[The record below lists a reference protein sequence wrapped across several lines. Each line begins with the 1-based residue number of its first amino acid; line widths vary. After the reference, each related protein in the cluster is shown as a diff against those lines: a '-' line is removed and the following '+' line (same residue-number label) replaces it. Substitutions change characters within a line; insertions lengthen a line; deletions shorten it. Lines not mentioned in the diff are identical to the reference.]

1 MTGSP
6 LGVTVSESA
15 PVPQPSLLLGEAH
28 GCVEVPLR
36 GLPAGVLGVTVPR
49 KRKDGDEVLHRVPQ
63 DLKRRVKPE
72 VADLVAA
79 GPVPAY
85 APPEGMPDK
94 LLKKV
99 LSTGTFKRWATIE
112 REFGTQDAWRIAVS
126 LILCGGVVVRCQVVQ
141 GTSYVPQGWR
151 LTQSWADLREDK
163 LAQLRGHPDPLRLHA
178 ELLQAMDGI
187 PQLADERA
195 RLAATPPGRTLKVPG
210 DSASGTEDWGVYEVA
225 VKSAAVWWRAQPRPK
240 PMKAKSLIG
249 TSMQDTK
256 YGWTPPRRQAFA
268 NLIGMPFDQAVEGS
282 DTELRMR
289 GPLLWRVDNVIADT
303 AACRPW
309 LGLPAK
315 GLLSLGVIDCSAV
328 GVLLVE
334 NQEAFTEVCNTPGI
348 ADHWLCIWGAGYA
361 AHGLAEFLQAMAPL
375 PVASWQDLDAH
386 GIQIIANLSERVGRP
401 ITPVG
406 MDVEVYR
413 SATKYRQKPD
423 KLAGNLALARKM
435 VVSGPP
441 SLRAL
446 AAEIVAHGGAG
457 CEHETLYDTVLE
469 TLPSALKEIVGSV

>member
-1 MTGSP
+1 M
-6 LGVTVSESA
+6 SESA
-15 PVPQPSLLLGEAH
+15 PVPQPPLLLGEAH
-28 GCVEVPLR
+28 GRVEVPLR
-36 GLPAGVLGVTVPR
+36 DLPAGILAVTVPR
-49 KRKDGDEVLHRVPQ
+49 KHKHGNEVLHRVPLDQ
-63 DLKRRVKPE
+63 KRRVKPQ

-79 GPVPAY
+79 GPVTAY
-85 APPEGMPDK
+85 APPEGMPDR

-99 LSTGTFKRWATIE
+99 LSTGTFKRWPTIE
-112 REFGTQDAWRIAVS
+112 REFGAQAAWRTAVS
-126 LILCGGVVVRCQVVQ
+126 LILCGAVLVRCQVVQ
-141 GTSYVPQGWR
+141 GTGFVPQGWR

-178 ELLQAMDGI
+178 ELLQAMKGI
-187 PQLADERA
+187 PQLAEEHE
-195 RLAATPPGRTLKVPG
+195 RLAATAPGRTLKVPRG
-210 DSASGTEDWGVYEVA
+210 SASGTEDWGVYEVA
-225 VKSAAVWWRAQPRPK
+225 VKSAAVWWCAQPRST

-289 GPLLWRVDNVIADT
+289 GPLQWRVDNVIADT

-309 LGLPAK
+309 LGLPAR
-315 GLLSLGVIDCSAV
+315 GLLSLGMVDCSAV

-348 ADHWLCIWGAGYA
+348 ADQWLCVWGAGYA
-361 AHGLAEFLQAMAPL
+361 THGLAEFLQVMAPL

-401 ITPVG
+401 IAPVG

-413 SATKYRQKPD
+413 SATKYRQKPE
-423 KLAGNLALARKM
+423 KLAQNLTLARKM
-435 VVSGPP
+435 AASGPP
-441 SLRAL
+441 ALRAL

-469 TLPSALKEIVGSV
+469 SLPLVLEKIATGP